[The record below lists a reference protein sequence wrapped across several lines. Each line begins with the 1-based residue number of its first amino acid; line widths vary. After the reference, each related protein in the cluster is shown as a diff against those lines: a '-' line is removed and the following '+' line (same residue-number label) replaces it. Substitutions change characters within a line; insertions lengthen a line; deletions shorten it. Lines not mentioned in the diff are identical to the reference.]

1 MSRDTKQFQPGD
13 DDIDLIVLLERV
25 VSFFKKNKWI
35 FIAAV
40 ITGLLTGFLR
50 YRTLPPIYKSRLIL
64 QSTILSNQNAIQII
78 TNWNAL
84 LKGREYAELAAA
96 FNCKE
101 DILAKV
107 KEIKAE
113 EIQKIFTPNNPNGFI
128 LNALVTDISTLDDLQ
143 EGIVYGFNN
152 SESVKEKV
160 AAKRNRLKELID
172 KTAIELQRLDS
183 TKKSI
188 ENILDG
194 KKPGPSIMID
204 VSNISRQLIEINE
217 KHLYYKEELQLTNAI
232 QVLQSF
238 SKFKRAVGPNLFVWL
253 FLGLASCL
261 SIAFLYVLFSSIN
274 QKLKRSSRLRKE
286 S

>member
-1 MSRDTKQFQPGD
+1 MSGDTKKPELRD
-13 DDIDLIVLLERV
+13 DDIDLIALLERV
-25 VSFFKKNKWI
+25 ISFFKKYKWI
-35 FIAAV
+35 FIAAIIV
-40 ITGLLTGFLR
+40 GLLTGFLR
-50 YRTLPPIYKSRLIL
+50 YRTLPPIYKSKLIL

-78 TNWNAL
+78 ANWNAL
-84 LKGREYAELAAA
+84 LKSGEHSELAEI

-101 DILAKV
+101 DILNKV

-128 LNALVTDISTLDDLQ
+128 LNALATDISVLDDLQ
-143 EGIVYGFNN
+143 KGIVHGFNN
-152 SESVKEKV
+152 SESVKDKV
-160 AAKRNRLKELID
+160 ATKRNRLRELID
-172 KTAIELQRLDS
+172 KTNTELLRLDS

-188 ENILDG
+188 ENMLDG
-194 KKPGPSIMID
+194 NKPGPSIMID

-238 SKFKRAVGPNLFVWL
+238 SKFNKPVGPNLFVWL

-261 SIAFLYVLFSSIN
+261 SIAFLYALLSSIN
-274 QKLKRSSRLRKE
+274 QKLKRSSRLWKGN
-286 S
+286 

>member
-1 MSRDTKQFQPGD
+1 MSGNTKTPELRN
-13 DDIDLIVLLERV
+13 DDIDLIVLLERAI
-25 VSFFKKNKWI
+25 SFFKKYKWI
-35 FIAAV
+35 FITAIAA
-40 ITGLLTGFLR
+40 GLLAGFLR
-50 YRTLPPIYKSRLIL
+50 YRTLPAVYKSRLIL

-84 LKGREYAELAAA
+84 LKGREYEELAAA
-96 FNCKE
+96 FNGKE
-101 DILAKV
+101 DILKKV

-128 LNALVTDISTLDDLQ
+128 LTALVTDVSIFDDLQ
-143 EGIVYGFNN
+143 KGIINGFNN
-152 SESVKEKV
+152 SESVKDKLTV
-160 AAKRNRLKELID
+160 KRSRLTELID
-172 KTAIELQRLDS
+172 KTNTELLRLDS

-194 KKPGPSIMID
+194 NKPGPSIMID

-238 SKFKRAVGPNLFVWL
+238 SKFNKPVGPSLFVWL

-261 SIAFLYVLFSSIN
+261 SIAFLYTLFSSLN
-274 QKLKRSSRLRKE
+274 QKLKRSSRFRKE